1 MKSKLVAAR
10 SREKCGKSNLEKI
23 ILEIPGYSY
32 GVIGNV
38 LAVLETVN
46 IFLNFELPVV
56 TVANRAANLL

>member
-1 MKSKLVAAR
+1 MGKKQ
-10 SREKCGKSNLEKI
+10 SRKKI

-46 IFLNFELPVV
+46 IFLNFELPIV
-56 TVANRAANLL
+56 TGAKRAANLL